1 MPDFGQPF
9 SGNHM
14 ERKLDQGEIVRTIR
28 FVIAAEYEAI
38 QLYSQIAESTD
49 NQLVKMVMLDIADE
63 EKVHAG
69 EFLRLLR
76 EIEPSEEE
84 FYQDGYREVEELIED
99 LKKGE
104 K

>member
-1 MPDFGQPF
+1 
-9 SGNHM
+9 M
-14 ERKLDQGEIVRTIR
+14 ERKLDHDEIVRTIR

-38 QLYSQIAESTD
+38 QLYTQIAESTD
-49 NQLVKMVMLDIADE
+49 NQLVKTVLLDIADE

-84 FYQDGYREVEELIED
+84 FYQDGYREVEEKIEE
-99 LKKGE
+99 LEKGG

>member
-1 MPDFGQPF
+1 
-9 SGNHM
+9 M

-38 QLYSQIAESTD
+38 QLYTQIAESTD
-49 NQLVKMVMLDIADE
+49 NQVVKMVMLDIADE

-69 EFLRLLR
+69 EFLRLLQ

-84 FYQDGYREVEELIED
+84 FYQDGYREVEELIEE
-99 LKKGE
+99 LE
-104 K
+104 KSGK

>member
-14 ERKLDQGEIVRTIR
+14 ERKLDHGEIVRTIR

-38 QLYSQIAESTD
+38 QLYTQIAESTD
-49 NQLVKMVMLDIADE
+49 NQLVKTVLLDIADE

-84 FYQDGYREVEELIED
+84 FYKDGYREVEEKIEE
-99 LKKGE
+99 LEKGG

>member
-1 MPDFGQPF
+1 MPDFAQPF

-14 ERKLDQGEIVRTIR
+14 ARKLDQGEIVRTIR

-38 QLYSQIAESTD
+38 QLYTQIAESTD

-69 EFLRLLR
+69 EFLRLLQ

-84 FYQDGYREVEELIED
+84 FYQDGYREVEELIEE
-99 LKKGE
+99 LE
-104 K
+104 KSGK

>member
-1 MPDFGQPF
+1 
-9 SGNHM
+9 M

-38 QLYSQIAESTD
+38 QLYTQIAESTD

-69 EFLRLLR
+69 EFLRLLQ

-84 FYQDGYREVEELIED
+84 FYQDGYREVEELIEE
-99 LKKGE
+99 LE
-104 K
+104 KSGK